1 MITILTIIIGNFVA
15 GMAIADFVYKVLPDY
30 WEWAFKKH
38 SALEADEM
46 QDTWYENEHVIY
58 FVIICLGYPIML
70 LLLFAKMKSVI
81 KKLTK

>member
-1 MITILTIIIGNFVA
+1 MIILLTIIAGNFIA
-15 GMAIADFVYKVLPDY
+15 GMAIADFVHEVLPDY

-46 QDTWYENEHVIY
+46 QDAWYQYENVIY
-58 FVIICLGYPIML
+58 FMIICLGYPIML
-70 LLLFAKMKSVI
+70 LLLFAKMKSII

>member
-1 MITILTIIIGNFVA
+1 MLLITIIVGNFIA
-15 GMAIADFVYKVLPDY
+15 GMAIADFISKVLPDY

-46 QDTWYENEHVIY
+46 QDAWYENETVIY
-58 FVIICLGYPIML
+58 LIIICFGYLLMI
-70 LLLFAKMKSVI
+70 LLLFAKAQSII